1 MVAGHYISINS
12 IGIYF
17 HFLFSCRGLRYVG
30 ARFFAR
36 RRNMADLEKKII
48 SDPKPSDR
56 WIDTRGGNV
65 VVEGELSSKVKI
77 GKLSE

>member
-1 MVAGHYISINS
+1 MT
-12 IGIYF
+12 
-17 HFLFSCRGLRYVG
+17 
-30 ARFFAR
+30 
-36 RRNMADLEKKII
+36 DLEKKII

-56 WIDTRGGNV
+56 WIDTRGENV

>member
-1 MVAGHYISINS
+1 
-12 IGIYF
+12 
-17 HFLFSCRGLRYVG
+17 
-30 ARFFAR
+30 
-36 RRNMADLEKKII
+36 MADLEKKII

-56 WIDTRGGNV
+56 WIDTRGGSI

>member
-1 MVAGHYISINS
+1 MT
-12 IGIYF
+12 
-17 HFLFSCRGLRYVG
+17 
-30 ARFFAR
+30 
-36 RRNMADLEKKII
+36 DLEKKII